1 MLLLPAVEVQNCLL
15 LLLLFHVVWYECHPA
30 ASPRVHVLTAYAT
43 GSGAPSRES
52 TDPGVRNGYFTGA
65 LLHHLAASGRSLD
78 VREVLKRVSEA
89 VEEAVRVAV
98 GGVQVPEIRSGLP
111 AGSVF
116 MVPSATVAR
125 GAVRSPLRA

>member
-1 MLLLPAVEVQNCLL
+1 MLP
-15 LLLLFHVVWYECHPA
+15 PA

-78 VREVLKRVSEA
+78 VRKVLKRVSEA
-89 VEEAVRVAV
+89 VEEAVRAAV
-98 GGVQVPEIRSGLP
+98 GGVQVPEIRNGLP

-116 MVPSATVAR
+116 MVPTRAAVA
-125 GAVRSPLRA
+125 AP

>member
-1 MLLLPAVEVQNCLL
+1 LL
-15 LLLLFHVVWYECHPA
+15 LLLLFPVVWCICHPA

-65 LLHHLAASGRSLD
+65 LLHHLADSGRSLD
-78 VREVLKRVSEA
+78 VRKVLKRVSEA
-89 VEEAVRVAV
+89 VEEAVRAAV
-98 GGVQVPEIRSGLP
+98 GGVQVPEIRNGLP

-116 MVPSATVAR
+116 MVPTATGAR
-125 GAVRSPLRA
+125 GAVAAP